1 MRRLVR
7 TTIGA
12 AACGVVLAV
21 GALGAE
27 ASTPV
32 AKLRGFS
39 CQRSVNPVGRGIA
52 VSAVMRPLKGTRRM
66 ALRFDLLTRTKA
78 NAAWSVVPGGDL
90 GAWLTPRNP
99 TLGERPGDVWILN
112 KSVNELG
119 APAAY
124 RFRVSFRWTGT
135 HGRALGTAVRTT
147 ATCAQ
152 PELRP
157 DLLVQSIDVQ
167 PISGHPHLNLY
178 VATIAN
184 HGATAARGF
193 RVQFNPGNGSAAKYR
208 AIKLLAAHAKTTVQF
223 EGPACSTSAA
233 STITVD
239 PDGVVNDFNPA
250 NNTMTAVCSSAGGHA

>member
-1 MRRLVR
+1 MC
-7 TTIGA
+7 A
-12 AACGVVLAV
+12 AAALAASV
-21 GALGAE
+21 PGAG

-39 CQRSVNPVGRGIA
+39 CDRSVSPVGRGIA

-66 ALRFDLLTRTKA
+66 ALRFDLVTRTKA
-78 NAAWSVVPGGDL
+78 NSAWTAVPGGDL

-99 TLGERPGDVWILN
+99 TLGQRAGDVWILN
-112 KSVNELG
+112 KSVNELA
-119 APAAY
+119 APAVY
-124 RFRVSFRWTGT
+124 RFRVSFRWTGI
-135 HGRALGTAVRTT
+135 HGRALGTTSRTSP
-147 ATCAQ
+147 ACSQ

-157 DLLVQSIDVQ
+157 DLLVQAIDVQ
-167 PISGHPHLNLY
+167 PISGHPHLDLY

-184 HGATAARGF
+184 RGATAAQRF

-208 AIKLLAAHAKTTVQF
+208 GIKLLAAHTKTTVLFQ
-223 EGPACSTSAA
+223 GPACSTSAA

-250 NNTMTAVCSSAGGHA
+250 NNTMTAVCASAGGHT